1 MTDTLSDKIVEAG
14 VAAAHDDYAIR
25 MGLPVRYADQTERGK
40 KLARDTWEPRVRA
53 CLSAAL
59 TVAEA
64 EGVILTRVPGSDDGA
79 YSQNPGRREFARI
92 WEKCRAAVL
101 AGKVTL

>member
-1 MTDTLSDKIVEAG
+1 
-14 VAAAHDDYAIR
+14 

-53 CLSAAL
+53 ILTAAL

-64 EGVILTRVPGSDDGA
+64 EGVVLCRVPDEKPWGP
-79 YSQNPGRREFARI
+79 PGTPTGWGI
-92 WEKCRAAVL
+92 WRGHNACRAATL
-101 AGKVTL
+101 ARKVTL